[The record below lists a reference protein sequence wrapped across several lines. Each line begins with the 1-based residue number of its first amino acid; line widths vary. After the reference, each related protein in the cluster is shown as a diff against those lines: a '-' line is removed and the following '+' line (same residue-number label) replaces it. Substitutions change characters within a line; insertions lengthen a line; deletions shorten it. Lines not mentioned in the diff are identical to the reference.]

1 MNASQRSVEKLY
13 ARNLSLLEPAEP
25 RTSSHSRLL
34 LPSNDPLFARKIRY
48 MFKLGA
54 KNSTYFSLT
63 EILFAISLLSISI
76 CAFYLFLTNYNIV
89 NCIFSLK
96 DLQLANFNFPK
107 KKKKRKLPRS
117 NNSDCGRGD

>member
-48 MFKLGA
+48 MFKLV
-54 KNSTYFSLT
+54 
-63 EILFAISLLSISI
+63 EPRIPRISLARKYYLHHFYQYRSIL
-76 CAFYLFLTNYNIV
+76 FYLFLTNYNIV

-117 NNSDCGRGD
+117 NNSDCGRAD

>member
-48 MFKLGA
+48 TFKLGA
-54 KNSTYFSLT
+54 KNSTYSSRT
-63 EILFAISLLSISI
+63 EILFASLLSISI
-76 CAFYLFLTNYNIV
+76 YAFYLFLTNYNIV